1 MATVT
6 KIQLISP
13 LRPTQAR
20 VDYHQRC
27 RCGHYRYEHHPSF
40 GCMQWDERR
49 QKGWCDCDGF
59 AVRGCADVRIGAF
72 R

>member
-1 MATVT
+1 MTPQPDHHFSERIERERVIAAGPV
-6 KIQLISP
+6 
-13 LRPTQAR
+13 
-20 VDYHQRC
+20 VDYSERC
-27 RCGHYRYEHHPSF
+27 RCGHTRAEHNRMF

-59 AVRGCADVRIGAF
+59 QRR